1 MTWLTWR
8 QYRFQLGV
16 AAALLAA
23 FAVVI
28 LITGR
33 QIAATLRA
41 NAAACAAGRPCRDV
55 AGGGLFMGS
64 HVIGFLVIATLS
76 APLLFGLFWGAPLVA
91 SELDAGTTQFAWMQS
106 ITRDRWLAIKAGWLL
121 LAAAAWGGAISALV
135 TWWYRP
141 GVALGLNQFTPG
153 HFDLVDLVPVGYAV
167 FAMALGI
174 CAGTLLRRT
183 LPAMAV
189 TLAGFVVVRVII
201 VLWVRAHYLSAVTV
215 TYNVLQGYTPRGDF
229 WHLASGVIG
238 PNGHLLPQ
246 PNNMNYFNSIPQT
259 YLPGAC
265 SNLLGPGA
273 SNPTPACARAL
284 SHFRGFVTY
293 QPADRF
299 WTFQLIETGIFVL
312 IAAALLAVTAL
323 VLARRDA

>member
-8 QYRFQLGV
+8 QYRFQLCV

-41 NAAACAAGRPCRDV
+41 NAAACAAGHPCQDV

-91 SELDAGTTQFAWMQS
+91 SELDAGTVQFAWMQS

-121 LAAAAWGGAISALV
+121 LAAAVWGGAISALV
-135 TWWYRP
+135 TWWYSP
-141 GVALGLNQFTPG
+141 GVALGLNQFDPG

-189 TLAGFVVVRVII
+189 TLAGFVAVRVII

-215 TYNVLQGYTPRGDF
+215 TYNTLGSYTPRGSI
-229 WHLASGVIG
+229 WQLASGVIG
-238 PNGHLLPQ
+238 PNGQPLPQ
-246 PNNMNYFNSIPQT
+246 PNNMDYFNNIPQT
-259 YLPGAC
+259 YLPGSC
-265 SNLLGPGA
+265 SNLLGSGA

-284 SHFRGFVTY
+284 SHFREFITY

-312 IAAALLAVTAL
+312 IAAALLAVTAV

>member
-41 NAAACAAGRPCRDV
+41 NAAACAAGHPCRDV

-91 SELDAGTTQFAWMQS
+91 SELDAGTAQFAWMQS
-106 ITRDRWLAIKAGWLL
+106 ITRDRWLAIKAGWLM
-121 LAAAAWGGAISALV
+121 LAAAVWGGAISALV
-135 TWWYRP
+135 TWWYSP
-141 GVALGLNQFTPG
+141 GVALGLNQFAPG

-189 TLAGFVVVRVII
+189 TLAGFVAVRVII

-238 PNGHLLPQ
+238 PNGQLLPQ

-259 YLPGAC
+259 YLPGSC
-265 SNLLGPGA
+265 SNLLGPGT

-284 SHFRGFVTY
+284 SHFRGFITY

-312 IAAALLAVTAL
+312 IAGALLAVTAV

>member
-16 AAALLAA
+16 AAALLAT

-28 LITGR
+28 FITGR

-41 NAAACAAGRPCRDV
+41 NAAACAAGHPCRDV

-135 TWWYRP
+135 TWWYSP
-141 GVALGLNQFTPG
+141 GVALGLNQLAPG

-189 TLAGFVVVRVII
+189 TLAGFVAVRVII

-229 WHLASGVIG
+229 WKLASGVIG
-238 PNGHLLPQ
+238 PNGQMLPQ
-246 PNNMNYFNSIPQT
+246 PNNVAYFNSIPQT
-259 YLPGAC
+259 YLPGSC
-265 SNLLGPGA
+265 SNLLGSGT

-284 SHFRGFVTY
+284 SHFRGFITY

-299 WTFQLIETGIFVL
+299 WNFQLIETGIFVL
-312 IAAALLAVTAL
+312 IAGALLAVTAV